1 MSIYLL
7 WYPERNYV
15 GGVCLFESIII
26 YHHTPVL
33 LILRYALREFNIGL
47 GILFVIAS
55 FFFRCKYIG
64 FDLLAIGFIV
74 CLLLLMYAGS
84 KFYRLKLSLYE
95 EVWQHYYNKAKS
107 LMYLSEN
114 SIQNENDRQLK
125 MLIQKRVEA
134 GADMKQQLTV
144 ISVNAF
150 IKAHKEYRD
159 RIMRSNWYLSIIEH
173 LTLICII
180 GLTVL
185 MIARNLL

>member
-1 MSIYLL
+1 M
-7 WYPERNYV
+7 
-15 GGVCLFESIII
+15 FESIII

-64 FDLLAIGFIV
+64 FDLLAMGFIA

-134 GADMKQQLTV
+134 GADIEQQLTI

-159 RIMRSNWYLSIIEH
+159 RIMCSNWYISIIEH
-173 LTLICII
+173 LTFICII

-185 MIARNLL
+185 MIARNLF

>member
-1 MSIYLL
+1 M
-7 WYPERNYV
+7 
-15 GGVCLFESIII
+15 FESIII

-64 FDLLAIGFIV
+64 FDLLAMGFIV

-134 GADMKQQLTV
+134 GADMEQQLTV